1 MGRTP
6 RSARV
11 PLDPLHLRF
20 CTIAAHNPINAS
32 TAVKKTIRATP
43 INITPRQSVFLYLFT
58 LALPAVLAAQDPL
71 EIIRR
76 ATDLDQ
82 RNTEISRSYTFLERQ
97 EERDLDSGGK
107 LKKTESSTFDVTL
120 LEGSPYRRLVARN
133 DKPLSPADQHKEE
146 EKLQKSID
154 DRRRETPEQRRL
166 RVAEWEHK
174 KQRQREPLKE
184 LPDAFTFKLAGE
196 EALNGGVAYVID
208 GTPKPGYRPKSQST
222 AFFPKVKLRLWID
235 KQDYQWVKVDLESL
249 DTITFGGFLV
259 RLARGSH
266 VTIENARVN
275 NEVWLP
281 KRAHIQG
288 SVRIALVK
296 VMRGEIVYT
305 FSDYKKFQADSR
317 VVTQE

>member
-1 MGRTP
+1 VR
-6 RSARV
+6 
-11 PLDPLHLRF
+11 LLL
-20 CTIAAHNPINAS
+20 
-32 TAVKKTIRATP
+32 
-43 INITPRQSVFLYLFT
+43 LT
-58 LALPAVLAAQDPL
+58 LALPAVLSAQDPL
-71 EIIRR
+71 EILRR
-76 ATDLDQ
+76 ATELDQ
-82 RNTEISRSYTFLERQ
+82 RNTEISRNYTFLERQ
-97 EERDLDSGGK
+97 EKRDLDSGGK
-107 LKKTESSTFDVTL
+107 LKKTESATVDVTL
-120 LEGSPYRRLVARN
+120 LEGSPYRRLVARD
-133 DKPLSPADQHKEE
+133 DKPLSPADQRKEE
-146 EKLQKSID
+146 EKLQKSIA
-154 DRRRETPEQRRL
+154 DRRRETPEQRQRRL
-166 RVAEWEHK
+166 ADWEHK
-174 KQRQREPLKE
+174 RQRRREPLKE

-196 EALNGGVAYVID
+196 EALNGAVAYVIE
-208 GTPKPGYRPKSQST
+208 GTPKPGYCPKSAST

-249 DTITFGGFLV
+249 DTITFGGFLI

-281 KRAHIQG
+281 KRADIKG